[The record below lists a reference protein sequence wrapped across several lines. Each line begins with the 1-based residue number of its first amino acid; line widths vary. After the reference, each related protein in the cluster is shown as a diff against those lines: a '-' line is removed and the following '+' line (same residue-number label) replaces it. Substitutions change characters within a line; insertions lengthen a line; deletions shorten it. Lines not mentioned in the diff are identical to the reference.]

1 VAKTLN
7 EDLNNTSGQIVNLI
21 MFRKKAFVTSAL
33 TTALSL
39 TALTVAFVVPTQN
52 AYAATTSQVATPLDY
67 VVAVVDDSII
77 LASDVDQAMQGAKQ
91 QIRARKQTL
100 PSDDVL
106 QADVIRQLILRKIQL
121 GIIARSGASV
131 DENTL
136 DATINN
142 IAEQQGITSLSS
154 FEKKLNAIKPNGYAE
169 LRQQISDDLN
179 INRLQ
184 QQRVASRLKIT
195 DKDVDNFLSSPQSAD
210 ALKTEFNFNIIQ
222 VPVADSA
229 NGSEVAKAT
238 ATANEVLTQLRS
250 GKALESV
257 MAQYKLKGGEQGWHK
272 SDELPTPFIEALSSL
287 KQGEFSKPFVTVE
300 GVDILQSAGMRGAAG
315 AMVHQYHVRHILAKT
330 SEVASAADA
339 KLKIDDIYAKLKAG
353 ASFQDLAKTYSDD
366 PGSAQNGGDLS
377 WVSTGEMVPAFET
390 MMLQTPV
397 GQLSP
402 VFQSPYGWHILEV
415 EETRDKDM
423 TEQYR
428 RDTAKQTLYK
438 RQYPIELDNWLR
450 EIRATAYVDMRGAL
464 Q

>member
-1 VAKTLN
+1 MAKTLN
-7 EDLNNTSGQIVNLI
+7 QDLHHASGQTQNQTF
-21 MFRKKAFVTSAL
+21 FRKKILATG
-33 TTALSL
+33 ALSSVLGL
-39 TALTVAFVVPTQN
+39 TALTVAFFVPEN
-52 AYAATTSQVATPLDY
+52 HVYAAPASTVVIPLDY

-77 LASDVDQAMQGAKQ
+77 LASDVDQGMQVAKQ
-91 QIRARKQTL
+91 QILAHKQTL
-100 PSDDVL
+100 PPDSVL

-131 DENTL
+131 DDSTL
-136 DATINN
+136 DAAINN
-142 IAEQQGITSLSS
+142 IAEQQGIASLGE

-169 LRQQISDDLN
+169 FRQQIQDDLN

-222 VPVADSA
+222 VSIADSS
-229 NGSEVAKAT
+229 NSTEVAKAS
-238 ATANEVLTQLRS
+238 AIANDVVNQLRA
-250 GKALESV
+250 GKSLESL
-257 MAQYKLKGGEQGWHK
+257 MTQYKLKGGEQGWHK
-272 SDELPTPFIEALSSL
+272 SDELPTPFIEALSGL
-287 KQGEFSKPFVTVE
+287 KQGEFSKPFMTGE
-300 GVDILQSAGMRGAAG
+300 GFDILQSAGMRGAAG

-330 SEVASAADA
+330 NEIASSADA

-353 ASFQDLAKTYSDD
+353 ASFSDLAKTYSDD

-377 WVSTGEMVPAFET
+377 WVSAGEMVPAFENV
-390 MMLQTPV
+390 MLKTPV

-415 EETRDKDM
+415 TETRDKDM

-428 RDTAKQTLYK
+428 RDVAKQTLYK
-438 RQYPIELDNWLR
+438 RQFPIELDNWLR
-450 EIRATAYVDMRGAL
+450 EIRATAYVDMRGAK